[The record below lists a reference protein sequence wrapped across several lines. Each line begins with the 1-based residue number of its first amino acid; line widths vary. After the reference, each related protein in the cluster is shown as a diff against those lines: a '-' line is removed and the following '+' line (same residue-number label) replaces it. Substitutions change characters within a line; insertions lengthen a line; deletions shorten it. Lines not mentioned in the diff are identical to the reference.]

1 MTSYSFFINEIVND
15 PLLRSSKIVYD
26 FLTVAV
32 EKEFKLKQKSYELL
46 QPPKTLENI
55 RTRSGKIVLD
65 GSIFEKGKRLETSKT
80 NVHNT
85 ISKITKLGKLIKNLI
100 SNLGTIAGTL
110 SELNT
115 TMQSLVQEAQEYTD
129 NLSTIQSYK
138 SLEKLFNGWYFNE
151 KRKALN
157 LKLELKQFFKY
168 ILKEYKAVDEMYVN
182 YEKSKKEYS
191 KARDKLTKKKEE
203 LFKKRDVKNW
213 ELSNDTNVD
222 FSNKSSCFEKMLPEQ
237 TKNVEEMKSFACF
250 YGTNCEIEFNRI
262 REQIDDLNKK
272 MLEDMSIKNGK
283 LTNEMMELWNS
294 LSKISNINL
303 NEIVQK
309 Q

>member
-65 GSIFEKGKRLETSKT
+65 GSIFKGKRLETSKT
-80 NVHNT
+80 NVNNT

-213 ELSNDTNVD
+213 ELSTNDTNVD

-237 TKNVEEMKSFACF
+237 TKNVEEMKKFACF

-272 MLEDMSIKNGK
+272 MLEDMSIKNAK

>member
-26 FLTVAV
+26 FLTVAT
-32 EKEFKLKQKSYELL
+32 EKKFKLKQKSYELL

-55 RTRSGKIVLD
+55 STRSGKIVLD
-65 GSIFEKGKRLETSKT
+65 DSIFEKGKRLETSKT

-110 SELNT
+110 SELKI
-115 TMQSLVQEAQEYTD
+115 TMQSLVQEAQEYSD

-138 SLEKLFNGWYFNE
+138 SLEKLFNGWCFNE

-182 YEKSKKEYS
+182 YEKSKKDYS
-191 KARDKLTKKKEE
+191 KARDNLTKKKEV
-203 LFKKRDVKNW
+203 LFKKRDVKKW
-213 ELSNDTNVD
+213 ELSVNDTNID
-222 FSNKSSCFEKMLPEQ
+222 FSNKSLCFEKILPEQ
-237 TKNVEEMKSFACF
+237 TKNVEEMKKFACF

-309 Q
+309 

>member
-65 GSIFEKGKRLETSKT
+65 GSIFKGKRLETSKT

-213 ELSNDTNVD
+213 ELSTNDTNVD
-222 FSNKSSCFEKMLPEQ
+222 FSNKSSCFENMLPEQ

>member
-65 GSIFEKGKRLETSKT
+65 GSIFKGKRLETSKT
-80 NVHNT
+80 NVNNT
-85 ISKITKLGKLIKNLI
+85 LSKITKLGKLIKNLI

-168 ILKEYKAVDEMYVN
+168 ILKEYKAVDEMYIN

-213 ELSNDTNVD
+213 ELSTNDTNVD